1 MSADTFKIEAKV
13 RDVAGKG
20 ASRRLRN
27 LAGLVPGIV
36 YGGSKDPVQITVA
49 HRALAKHLENEAFYS
64 HIVDLAIDG
73 ASESV
78 ILKDVQRHPAKDR
91 ILHIDF
97 MRVSK
102 TRKIAVSVPLHFL
115 NESTNAAVKAGGI
128 VAHTMTQL
136 DITCLPGDL
145 PEFIEVDLDGVE
157 VGQILH
163 VSDLKL
169 PKGVE
174 AVVLTQG
181 ADHDLP
187 VVSINKPKGS
197 AADADDES
205 APAAE

>member
-1 MSADTFKIEAKV
+1 MSAETFKIDAKV

-36 YGGSKDPVQITVA
+36 YGGSKEPMQITVE
-49 HRALAKHLENEAFYS
+49 HRELVKHLSSEAFYS
-64 HIVDLAIDG
+64 HIIDLNIDG
-73 ASESV
+73 GSENV

-91 ILHIDF
+91 ILHVDF

-115 NESTNAAVKAGGI
+115 NESTNNAVKLGGI
-128 VAHTMTQL
+128 VAHTMLQL

-145 PEFIEVDLDGVE
+145 PEYIEVDLQDVE
-157 VGQILH
+157 LGQTLH
-163 VSDLKL
+163 ISDLKL

-174 AVVLTQG
+174 SVALG
-181 ADHDLP
+181 HGPDHDLP
-187 VVSINKPKGS
+187 VVSINKPRGS
-197 AADADDES
+197 AADAGDEP